1 MPLTL
6 QDNLPFTTITVTY
19 QGTTMDIPQVLVD
32 TGSAATLLAA
42 DFITTIGIVP
52 LPQDVLH
59 TLRGV
64 GGTEVVFTRRL
75 DSLQVGERRLTN
87 FEIEVGGMDY
97 GFEMHGI
104 LGMDFL
110 IRAGAIINL
119 REMTIVFAID
129 EESTQAG

>member
-1 MPLTL
+1 
-6 QDNLPFTTITVTY
+6 
-19 QGTTMDIPQVLVD
+19 MDIAQVLVD
-32 TGSAATLLAA
+32 TGSATTLLAA
-42 DFITTIGIVP
+42 DIVTTIGIVP

-75 DSLQVGERRLTN
+75 DALQIDERRLTN

-110 IRAGAIINL
+110 TRAGAIINL
-119 REMTIVFAID
+119 REMTITFAID
-129 EESTQAG
+129 EERTQAD

>member
-6 QDNLPFTTITVTY
+6 RDNLPFTTITVTY

-42 DFITTIGIVP
+42 DIVATIGIVP

-75 DSLQVGERRLTN
+75 DSLQVGEHRLTN
-87 FEIEVGGMDY
+87 FKIEVGGMDY
-97 GFEMHGI
+97 GFAMHGI

-110 IRAGAIINL
+110 TRAGAIINL
-119 REMTIVFAID
+119 HEMTIAFAID
-129 EESTQAG
+129 AGSTRTG

>member
-6 QDNLPFTTITVTY
+6 SDNLPFTTVTVTY
-19 QGTTMDIPQVLVD
+19 QGTTVDIPHVLVD

-42 DFITTIGIVP
+42 DIVSAIGIVP
-52 LPQDVLH
+52 LPEDILH

-75 DSLQVGERRLTN
+75 DSLQVGEHRLTN

-110 IRAGAIINL
+110 TQAGAIINL
-119 REMTIVFAID
+119 REMTIAFAN
-129 EESTQAG
+129 

>member
-6 QDNLPFTTITVTY
+6 RDNLPFSTITVTY

-32 TGSAATLLAA
+32 TGSATTLLAA
-42 DFITTIGIVP
+42 DSVATIGIVP

-75 DSLQVGERRLTN
+75 DALQVGACRLTD

-110 IRAGAIINL
+110 TQAGAMINL
-119 REMTIVFAID
+119 REMTIAF
-129 EESTQAG
+129 TN

>member
-6 QDNLPFTTITVTY
+6 RGNLPFTTITVTY

-32 TGSAATLLAA
+32 TGSATTLLAA
-42 DFITTIGIVP
+42 DIVATIGIVP

-110 IRAGAIINL
+110 TRAGAIINL
-119 REMTIVFAID
+119 RERTITFAID
-129 EESTQAG
+129 AERTQAG

>member
-6 QDNLPFTTITVTY
+6 RDNLPFTTVTVTY
-19 QGTTMDIPQVLVD
+19 QGTTVDIPHVLVD

-42 DFITTIGIVP
+42 DIVSAIGIGP
-52 LPQDVLH
+52 LPEDILH

-75 DSLQVGERRLTN
+75 DSLQVGEHRLTN

-110 IRAGAIINL
+110 TQAGAIINL
-119 REMTIVFAID
+119 REMTIAFAN
-129 EESTQAG
+129 

>member
-6 QDNLPFTTITVTY
+6 RDNLPFTTVTVTY
-19 QGTTMDIPQVLVD
+19 QGTTVDIPHVLVD

-42 DFITTIGIVP
+42 DIVAAIGIVP
-52 LPQDVLH
+52 LPQDILH

-75 DSLQVGERRLTN
+75 DSLQVGEPRLTN

-110 IRAGAIINL
+110 TLAGTIINL
-119 REMTIVFAID
+119 REMTIAFAN
-129 EESTQAG
+129 

>member
-19 QGTTMDIPQVLVD
+19 QGTTMGIPQVLVD

-52 LPQDVLH
+52 LLQDVLH

-75 DSLQVGERRLTN
+75 DALQVGERRLTN
-87 FEIEVGGMDY
+87 FEIEVGSMDY
-97 GFEMHGI
+97 SFEMHGI
-104 LGMDFL
+104 LGTDFL
-110 IRAGAIINL
+110 TRAGAIINL

-129 EESTQAG
+129 EERTPAG

>member
-6 QDNLPFTTITVTY
+6 RDNLPFTTVTVTY

-32 TGSAATLLAA
+32 TGSATTLLAA
-42 DFITTIGIVP
+42 DIVATIGIVP

-64 GGTEVVFTRRL
+64 GGIEVVFTRSL

-110 IRAGAIINL
+110 TRAGAIINL
-119 REMTIVFAID
+119 REMTIAFAID
-129 EESTQAG
+129 AERTQAG

>member
-6 QDNLPFTTITVTY
+6 RDNLPFTTVTVTY
-19 QGTTMDIPQVLVD
+19 QGTTVDVPHVLVD

-42 DFITTIGIVP
+42 DIVAAIGIVP
-52 LPQDVLH
+52 LPEDILH

-64 GGTEVVFTRRL
+64 GGTEVVFTRLL
-75 DSLQVGERRLTN
+75 DSLQVGEHRLTN

-110 IRAGAIINL
+110 TRAGVIINL
-119 REMTIVFAID
+119 REMTIAFAN
-129 EESTQAG
+129 

>member
-1 MPLTL
+1 MPLIL
-6 QDNLPFTTITVTY
+6 RDNLPFTTITVTY

-32 TGSAATLLAA
+32 TGSATTLLAA
-42 DFITTIGIVP
+42 DIVATIGIVP

-64 GGTEVVFTRRL
+64 GGTEVVFTRHL
-75 DSLQVGERRLTN
+75 DALQVSGCRLTD

-97 GFEMHGI
+97 GFAMHGI

-110 IRAGAIINL
+110 TRAGAMINL
-119 REMTIVFAID
+119 REMTIAFAID
-129 EESTQAG
+129 AERSQAG

>member
-6 QDNLPFTTITVTY
+6 RDNLPFTTITVTY
-19 QGTTMDIPQVLVD
+19 QGTTMDIPHVLVD

-42 DFITTIGIVP
+42 DIVSAIGIIP
-52 LPQDVLH
+52 LPEDSLH

-75 DSLQVGERRLTN
+75 DSLQVGEHRLTN

-110 IRAGAIINL
+110 TQAGAMINL
-119 REMTIVFAID
+119 REMTIAF
-129 EESTQAG
+129 TN

>member
-1 MPLTL
+1 
-6 QDNLPFTTITVTY
+6 
-19 QGTTMDIPQVLVD
+19 MDIPHVLVD

-42 DFITTIGIVP
+42 DIVAALGIVP
-52 LPQDVLH
+52 LPEDILH

-75 DSLQVGERRLTN
+75 DSLQVSEHRLTN

-110 IRAGAIINL
+110 IQAGAIINL
-119 REMTIVFAID
+119 HEMTITFAN
-129 EESTQAG
+129 

>member
-6 QDNLPFTTITVTY
+6 RDNLPFTTITVTY

-32 TGSAATLLAA
+32 TGPAITLLASDIA
-42 DFITTIGIVP
+42 ATIGIVP
-52 LPQDVLH
+52 LPQDILH

-75 DSLQVGERRLTN
+75 DALQVGERSLTN
-87 FEIEVGGMDY
+87 FDIEVGGMDY
-97 GFEMHGI
+97 GFAMHGI

-110 IRAGAIINL
+110 TRAGAIINL
-119 REMTIVFAID
+119 REMTIAFAID
-129 EESTQAG
+129 AERTQAG

>member
-6 QDNLPFTTITVTY
+6 RDNLPFTTITVTY

-42 DFITTIGIVP
+42 DTVVAIGIVP

-75 DSLQVGERRLTN
+75 DALQLGERQLTN
-87 FEIEVGGMDY
+87 FDIEVGGMDY

-104 LGMDFL
+104 LGIDFL
-110 IRAGAIINL
+110 ARAGAIINL
-119 REMTIVFAID
+119 REMTIAFAID
-129 EESTQAG
+129 EERTQAG

>member
-1 MPLTL
+1 MCLSYGLSRHSSRGRHRCCSRDCPLTE
-6 QDNLPFTTITVTY
+6 
-19 QGTTMDIPQVLVD
+19 DI
-32 TGSAATLLAA
+32 
-42 DFITTIGIVP
+42 
-52 LPQDVLH
+52 LH

-75 DSLQVGERRLTN
+75 DSLQIGEHRLTN

-110 IRAGAIINL
+110 IQAGAIINL
-119 REMTIVFAID
+119 HEMTITFAN
-129 EESTQAG
+129 